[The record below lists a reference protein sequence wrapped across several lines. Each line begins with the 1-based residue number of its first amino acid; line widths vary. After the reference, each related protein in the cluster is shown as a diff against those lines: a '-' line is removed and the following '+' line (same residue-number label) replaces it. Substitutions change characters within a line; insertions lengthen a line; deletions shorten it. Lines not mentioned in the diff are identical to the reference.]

1 MAGLDEVPV
10 RVISADDRRVAELA
24 LVENLQRE
32 DLNPIEEAHGYKTLM
47 EEYGLT
53 QEEAADKYGFDEKQ
67 REQLFELLSDKN
79 KEMWETL
86 LPGLS

>member
-1 MAGLDEVPV
+1 METHLETQPDGC
-10 RVISADDRRVAELA
+10 VIS
-24 LVENLQRE
+24 VEHEVVKTNLYI
-32 DLNPIEEAHGYKTLM
+32 DTVSM
-47 EEYGLT
+47 T

-79 KEMWETL
+79 KEMWKTL